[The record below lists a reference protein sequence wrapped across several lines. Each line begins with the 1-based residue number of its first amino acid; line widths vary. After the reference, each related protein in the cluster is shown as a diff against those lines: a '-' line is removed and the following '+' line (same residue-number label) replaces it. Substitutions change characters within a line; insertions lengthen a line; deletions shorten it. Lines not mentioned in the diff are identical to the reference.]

1 MGDEAGRC
9 NLLIELQHQF
19 APQNPPAFSVQTVG
33 RVADNS
39 QMEYEA
45 KSLGWYLYDVS
56 TFLLHK
62 SLEMEFGLEED
73 EWVNMRNNV
82 SVRLPDVRGRE
93 EILEVHSKNKKLD
106 RNVSLSVI
114 VM

>member
-19 APQNPPAFSVQTVG
+19 VQTVG

-45 KSLGWYLYDVS
+45 KSLGWYMYDVS

-82 SVRLPDVRGRE
+82 RQRKRADSFTLMPM
-93 EILEVHSKNKKLD
+93 NKTRKD
-106 RNVSLSVI
+106 GCI
-114 VM
+114 M